1 MDFLEFLFRAVFSVV
16 FIGFVVLGVFVF
28 AYFMAR
34 LLGVF
39 TDWMD
44 EILDG
49 DRDKFGR

>member
-1 MDFLEFLFRAVFSVV
+1 MLNGLVQAVLGFGLFTL
-16 FIGFVVLGVFVF
+16 IIMGVFVF

-34 LLGVF
+34 LLSVF

-49 DRDKFGR
+49 DKED

>member
-1 MDFLEFLFRAVFSVV
+1 MILDGLTQIVLGFGLFTL
-16 FIGFVVLGVFVF
+16 IIMGVFVF

>member
-1 MDFLEFLFRAVFSVV
+1 MILDGLTQIVL
-16 FIGFVVLGVFVF
+16 GFGLCTLIIMGVFVF